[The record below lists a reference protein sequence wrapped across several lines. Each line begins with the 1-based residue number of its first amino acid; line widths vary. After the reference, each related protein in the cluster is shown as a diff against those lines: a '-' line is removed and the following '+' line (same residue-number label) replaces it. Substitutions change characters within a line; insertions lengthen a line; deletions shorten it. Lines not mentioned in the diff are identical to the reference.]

1 MYGEK
6 GRDGVVVITLK
17 GFKKPEQGA
26 TNPEAASSSITIKD
40 GTITQTTTYPAAGRQ
55 ETDGPADPDTPFLI
69 SEVMP
74 AFPVGDA
81 LPEQEYGDLQA
92 FRAWVQQRV
101 KYPAE
106 AFEKGIGG
114 RVVLTFVIEKDGSV
128 STVRQLQSPDESLW
142 QEARRVIASSPRW
155 KPGEQRGE
163 KVRVK
168 YTLPVDFQITK
179 SETASEAENPDE
191 EPFLRVETMPQFAG
205 GGLDK
210 FREWVQMH
218 VRYPAEALEKNAY
231 GMVVISFVVEKD
243 GSVSTLRTLQSPDK
257 SLADEVSRVIRSAP
271 KWTPGAQ
278 RGQAVRV
285 RFTLPVS
292 FAVSTKGGTLREDT
306 SGQPKGSLEEV
317 VVVGY
322 GTQK

>member
-1 MYGEK
+1 M
-6 GRDGVVVITLK
+6 
-17 GFKKPEQGA
+17 
-26 TNPEAASSSITIKD
+26 
-40 GTITQTTTYPAAGRQ
+40 
-55 ETDGPADPDTPFLI
+55 
-69 SEVMP
+69 
-74 AFPVGDA
+74 
-81 LPEQEYGDLQA
+81 
-92 FRAWVQQRV
+92 
-101 KYPAE
+101 
-106 AFEKGIGG
+106 
-114 RVVLTFVIEKDGSV
+114 

-179 SETASEAENPDE
+179 PETASEAGNPDE

-218 VRYPAEALEKNAY
+218 MRYPAEALEKNAY

-243 GSVSTLRTLQSPDK
+243 GSVSTLRTHQSPDK

-292 FAVSTKGGTLREDT
+292 FAVSIKGGTLREDT